1 MRLKKEVWVFCK
13 GEVDEIEDI
22 EDVYKYFQI
31 GTFRLIGEGRLEITK
46 NFTIE
51 IKVRLD

>member
-1 MRLKKEVWVFCK
+1 MRLKKETWVFCK

-22 EDVYKYFQI
+22 EDAYKYFQI
-31 GTFRLIGEGRLEITK
+31 GTFKLIGEGRVEILK

-51 IKVRLD
+51 IKVTLA